1 MALSGY
7 YLGCPGWGIKTWVGR
22 LFPPGTKDKDFLAK
36 YAEVFNTVEG
46 NTTFYALPA
55 ADTVARWRASVS
67 DRFRF
72 CFKFPR
78 TISHD
83 RFVTDCA
90 AELREFLDRIAPLRE
105 TIGTLF
111 LQLPPKFGTAAL
123 PKLRT
128 FLDGLPR
135 EHHYGVEVRDEALL
149 ASEELMAMLEER
161 GVDLVNMD
169 TRGIQATTNP
179 ALAEVRGRKP
189 ALPVIYKATAD
200 RPFVRFVPHEAW
212 SESAGHA
219 AHWAE
224 VVARWLA
231 EGKSPYVFMHAPDDT
246 FAPENAY
253 AFHALLAARAEVG
266 ALPPWPGT
274 PKQLALL

>member
-1 MALSGY
+1 VALTGY

-55 ADTVARWRASVS
+55 ADTVARWRASVPDS
-67 DRFRF
+67 FRF

-83 RFVTDCA
+83 RLLTNCD
-90 AELREFLDRIAPLRE
+90 AEVRELFARIAPLGE

-111 LQLPPKFGTAAL
+111 VQLPPKFGPAAL
-123 PKLRT
+123 PKLRA
-128 FLDGLPR
+128 FLDALPR
-135 EHHYGVEVRDEALL
+135 DYHYGVEVRDEALV
-149 ASEELMAMLEER
+149 ASEELMTMLAER
-161 GVDLVNMD
+161 GIDFVNMD

-189 ALPVIYKATAD
+189 ALPVIYRATAE

-219 AHWAE
+219 AQWAE
-224 VVARWLA
+224 VAAQWLA
-231 EGKSPYVFMHAPDDT
+231 EGKTPYVFMHAPDDT

-253 AFHALLAARAEVG
+253 AFHALLSARAAVG
-266 ALPPWPGT
+266 ALPPWPGA